1 MEYEAYKE
9 LQKQIAQ
16 YDWAVEGFDAPEGT
30 EISREA
36 AIIARSTLVRA
47 ASEIRL

>member
-30 EISREA
+30 EISRGA
-36 AIIARSTLVRA
+36 AIIVRNQLVSA
-47 ASEIRL
+47 ALEIEL